1 MRQVASTLIRL
12 NLDTRSAHA
21 AVDRLWLD
29 LVAGERT
36 TEADYRE
43 RLVRAYGFEAPLEA
57 ALAYTPQLQELVGV
71 SHRFRSG
78 LLAQDLLNLGVA
90 AYDLASLPQCAI
102 APFTST
108 SEGLGWLYMHERA
121 TLIHG
126 TVCGALLERLPHLA
140 HAVSYLCAHS
150 GNIGARWDE
159 LGEMF
164 ERLAR
169 TPAIY
174 DRISSAA
181 RDAFDAAIAWY
192 GTGDERA
199 SVSLRG

>member
-12 NLDTRSAHA
+12 NLDTRSAHR

-29 LVAGERT
+29 LIAQERT
-36 TEADYRE
+36 SEADYRE

-57 ALAYTPQLQELVGV
+57 ALAYTPKLQELVGI

-78 LLAQDLLNLGVA
+78 LLAQDLLNLNVT
-90 AYDLASLPQCAI
+90 AYDLASLPQCGI
-102 APFTST
+102 APFTSI
-108 SEGLGWLYMHERA
+108 SEALGWLYVHERA

-126 TVCGALLERLPHLA
+126 TVCGTLLERLPHLA
-140 HAVSYLCAHS
+140 HAVSYLCANS

-169 TPAIY
+169 TPSIY
-174 DRISSAA
+174 DRISTAA
-181 RDAFDAAIAWY
+181 RDAFEVAIAWF
-192 GTGDERA
+192 GNANEEA
-199 SVSLRG
+199 VSSRG